1 MKMSGNYDI
10 LSLEYRPFAEGAE
23 KREMPWDS
31 PRETAFTWRGIN
43 LDSFDQAWELI
54 CQYCKSN
61 ITEVAYNTW
70 FSRLKPVSLDF
81 DRATAVIEAPNEFH
95 KQTLLRC
102 YSDLLKEAFD
112 NVFGGGISFQIC
124 VHEELKQQQAAP
136 DPFEQDDYELTF
148 DTFVVGPSNRFAH
161 AACQAVAAKPALLYN
176 PLFIYG
182 SSGLGKTHLL
192 NAVAK
197 EFKKNFPD
205 RSVIYAKSEDFTNEI
220 IAAIARGTTPAFR
233 EKYRKA
239 DLFLMDDIQ
248 FIAGKQSTQEEF
260 FNTFN
265 NIYNDGH
272 QIVITADRPPMEMSL
287 LDDRLRTRFEGGLMA
302 DVQPP
307 DLETRTAI
315 IRNKAA
321 QLGMCLPDEVVTY
334 IAENITSNV
343 RQIEGVV
350 KRLTAYREIMDDS
363 ITIASVK
370 RAIKD
375 VIRVGAY
382 IPTPEVIIEET
393 ARYFSITAA
402 DIRGQR
408 RSKNLA
414 KARQVS
420 MYLMRNLTNLSLVD
434 IGSQYEGRN
443 HSTVLTSIRKVEDL
457 IKTDPEISA
466 TVRDISSNIN
476 SRS

>member
-1 MKMSGNYDI
+1 MDSLKSVWQSI
-10 LSLEYRPFAEGAE
+10 LDEIA
-23 KREMPWDS
+23 K
-31 PRETAFTWRGIN
+31 
-43 LDSFDQAWELI
+43 
-54 CQYCKSN
+54 N
-61 ITEVAYNTW
+61 ITSTAYNTW
-70 FSRLKPVSLDF
+70 FSDCEPVELGETSLIIQTTSDFKRSVIQGRFGDVIRAALREIFSCEMELVVLTPEDIEFQRQRRHMTEIPPEMDGYTF
-81 DRATAVIEAPNEFH
+81 DR
-95 KQTLLRC
+95 
-102 YSDLLKEAFD
+102 
-112 NVFGGGISFQIC
+112 
-124 VHEELKQQQAAP
+124 
-136 DPFEQDDYELTF
+136 
-148 DTFVVGPSNRFAH
+148 FVVGPSNKFAH
-161 AACQAVAAKPALLYN
+161 AAAIAVAENPGRAYN

-182 SSGLGKTHLL
+182 NSGLGKTHLL
-192 NAVAK
+192 LAIGQRIHDHNPESRIVYVSG
-197 EFKKNFPD
+197 D
-205 RSVIYAKSEDFTNEI
+205 DFTNDTVHSI
-220 IAAIARGTTPAFR
+220 RNGTMDEFR
-233 EKYRKA
+233 YKYRSE
-239 DLFLMDDIQ
+239 DLLLVDDIQ

-321 QLGMCLPDEVVTY
+321 QLGMSLPDDVVTF

-350 KRLTAYREIMDDS
+350 KRLTAYREIMDDG
-363 ITIASVK
+363 ITINSVK

-382 IPTPEVIIEET
+382 IPTPDVIIEET
-393 ARYFSITAA
+393 ARYFSITSS

-408 RSKNLA
+408 RSKNVA

-420 MYLMRNLTNLSLVD
+420 MYLIRNLTNLSLVD

-443 HSTVLTSIRKVEDL
+443 HSTVLTSIRKIEEL
-457 IKTDPEISA
+457 IKTDQETSA

>member
-1 MKMSGNYDI
+1 TNDMVHSIRNGTMDEFRNK
-10 LSLEYRPFAEGAE
+10 YR
-23 KREMPWDS
+23 
-31 PRETAFTWRGIN
+31 N
-43 LDSFDQAWELI
+43 
-54 CQYCKSN
+54 
-61 ITEVAYNTW
+61 V
-70 FSRLKPVSLDF
+70 
-81 DRATAVIEAPNEFH
+81 
-95 KQTLLRC
+95 
-102 YSDLLKEAFD
+102 DLLL
-112 NVFGGGISFQIC
+112 V
-124 VHEELKQQQAAP
+124 
-136 DPFEQDDYELTF
+136 
-148 DTFVVGPSNRFAH
+148 
-161 AACQAVAAKPALLYN
+161 
-176 PLFIYG
+176 
-182 SSGLGKTHLL
+182 
-192 NAVAK
+192 
-197 EFKKNFPD
+197 
-205 RSVIYAKSEDFTNEI
+205 
-220 IAAIARGTTPAFR
+220 
-233 EKYRKA
+233 
-239 DLFLMDDIQ
+239 DDIQ

-321 QLGMCLPDEVVTY
+321 QLGMSLPDDVVTF

-350 KRLTAYREIMDDS
+350 KRLTAYREIMDDG
-363 ITIASVK
+363 ITINSVK

-382 IPTPEVIIEET
+382 IPTPDVIIEET
-393 ARYFSITAA
+393 ARYFSITSS

-408 RSKNLA
+408 RSKNVA

-420 MYLMRNLTNLSLVD
+420 MYLIRNLTNLSLVD

-443 HSTVLTSIRKVEDL
+443 HSTVLTSIRKIEEL
-457 IKTDPEISA
+457 IKTDQETSA